1 CASAATGDADQKM
14 ICSVCLWVYDPATGE
29 DSQDVAPG
37 TAWADVPEDFLCP
50 ECGMG
55 KDVFDPYE
63 G

>member
-1 CASAATGDADQKM
+1 M

-37 TAWADVPEDFLCP
+37 TARADVPEDFLCP